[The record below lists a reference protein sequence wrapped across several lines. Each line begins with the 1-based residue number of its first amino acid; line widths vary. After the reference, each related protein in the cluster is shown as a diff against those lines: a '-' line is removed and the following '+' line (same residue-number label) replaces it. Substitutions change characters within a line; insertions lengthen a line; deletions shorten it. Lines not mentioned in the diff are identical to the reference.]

1 MILFIVMGV
10 GIFAFVVPIFTALIN
25 GIAQLSIAIDSIS
38 AKYAVAVLFA
48 LLAKLYADKSK
59 N

>member
-1 MILFIVMGV
+1 MGV